1 MYTRA
6 LVPIG
11 MGPSE
16 QGQGRVR
23 KVVVL
28 VAEVVVADVGA
39 IAALGFA
46 DGVGVCVAVVAL
58 LLVAV
63 VALLLVVAVAC
74 VPVAAV

>member
-1 MYTRA
+1 MMYTRA

-28 VAEVVVADVGA
+28 VAEVVVAAVGT
-39 IAALGFA
+39 IAALGFV
-46 DGVGVCVAVVAL
+46 DGVGVCVA
-58 LLVAV
+58 
-63 VALLLVVAVAC
+63 LLLVVVVAC